1 MEKETEQ
8 VIVFLIMLF
17 VLVFE
22 ALKILL
28 SILEKGIWKDRRE
41 ILLDKTNQELRSMLV
56 GVDKISRLNK
66 NQLID
71 LILESSNHSS
81 FQLV

>member
-8 VIVFLIMLF
+8 VIIFLIMLF

>member
-1 MEKETEQ
+1 MEKKTEQ

>member
-8 VIVFLIMLF
+8 VVIFLIMLF

-71 LILESSNHSS
+71 LILESSNHSPI
-81 FQLV
+81 

>member
-22 ALKILL
+22 ALKIFL

>member
-1 MEKETEQ
+1 
-8 VIVFLIMLF
+8 MLF

-28 SILEKGIWKDRRE
+28 STLEKGIWRDRRE
-41 ILLDKTNQELRSMLV
+41 ILLDKTNQELCSMLV
-56 GVDKISRLNK
+56 GVDKIFRLNK

>member
-8 VIVFLIMLF
+8 VVIFLIMLF

-56 GVDKISRLNK
+56 AVDKISRLNK

>member
-8 VIVFLIMLF
+8 VITFLIMLF

-56 GVDKISRLNK
+56 GADKISRLNK

>member
-8 VIVFLIMLF
+8 VIIFLIMLF

-71 LILESSNHSS
+71 LILESSNHSPI
-81 FQLV
+81 

>member
-1 MEKETEQ
+1 
-8 VIVFLIMLF
+8 MLF

-28 SILEKGIWKDRRE
+28 SILEKGIWRDRRE
-41 ILLDKTNQELRSMLV
+41 ILLDKTNQELCSMLV
-56 GVDKISRLNK
+56 GVDKIFRLNK

>member
-8 VIVFLIMLF
+8 VVIFLIMLF

-66 NQLID
+66 NRLID

>member
-8 VIVFLIMLF
+8 VVIFLIMLF

-41 ILLDKTNQELRSMLV
+41 ILLDKAN
-56 GVDKISRLNK
+56 
-66 NQLID
+66 
-71 LILESSNHSS
+71 
-81 FQLV
+81 

>member
-8 VIVFLIMLF
+8 VVIFLIMLF